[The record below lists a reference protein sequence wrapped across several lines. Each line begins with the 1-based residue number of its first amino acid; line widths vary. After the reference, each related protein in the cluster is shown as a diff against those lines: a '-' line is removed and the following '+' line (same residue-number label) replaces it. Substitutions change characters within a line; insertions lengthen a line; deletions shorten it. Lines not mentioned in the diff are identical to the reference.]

1 MVLVVLPLCATNYK
15 AVGDGSIWAF
25 IISQRDN
32 FQIPKRGMV
41 NLASPAEAF
50 ANNFSDGV
58 GHLRP

>member
-41 NLASPAEAF
+41 NLASAAEAF